1 MSDKTRLA
9 EVSDQL
15 EVLRQIEYRV
25 RDLREPLLDLHRP
38 LAARVHKAS
47 LRKRKWLYVRTNTW
61 RRAGIKYGAKL
72 RVVSVGRKWVWLAWR
87 GKEYA
92 FPASQVATAEP
103 SEAGINNL
111 VGRFID
117 GGLY

>member
-15 EVLRQIEYRV
+15 AVLSQIEYRI
-25 RDLREPLLDLHRP
+25 RALREPLRAERNNLSIKVHR
-38 LAARVHKAS
+38 KAI
-47 LRKRKWLYVRTNTW
+47 RKRKWLYAKTNTW

-87 GKEYA
+87 GREYA
-92 FPASQVATAEP
+92 FRPEQVATEHP
-103 SEAGINNL
+103 SEAALNNM

-117 GGLY
+117 GAL